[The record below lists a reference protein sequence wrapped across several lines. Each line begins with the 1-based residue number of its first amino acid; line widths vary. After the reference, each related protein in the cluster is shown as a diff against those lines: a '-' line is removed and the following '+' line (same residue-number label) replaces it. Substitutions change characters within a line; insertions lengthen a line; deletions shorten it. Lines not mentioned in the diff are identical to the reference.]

1 MRPQLLPTAQSRAYA
16 RCWCSVVAQIVRPLL
31 WLHDEMLAEKAE
43 CRNDVLA
50 VEVKPAAGRCS
61 RVVAVSAGRGAH
73 SPGEASS
80 QRLGISH
87 SRFRFLVSVARLDT
101 CTHESPTR
109 HIDQTDGAMSGAKE
123 ARAPAAVCRRGLSH
137 AARAVRGQLENEGYA
152 RQWKEGVLERQCFA
166 RKADLRLEH
175 GMNAG
180 RKRSEGCCR
189 VACFRGCAVAGVA
202 SVGTAAVA
210 EVARLH
216 GARWRA
222 ASGGGNLTAGR

>member
-1 MRPQLLPTAQSRAYA
+1 MYKRQVKRSKETSALLQLVQLVAGITPRNRHLPK
-16 RCWCSVVAQIVRPLL
+16 LL
-31 WLHDEMLAEKAE
+31 SE
-43 CRNDVLA
+43 
-50 VEVKPAAGRCS
+50 
-61 RVVAVSAGRGAH
+61 
-73 SPGEASS
+73 
-80 QRLGISH
+80 IS
-87 SRFRFLVSVARLDT
+87 
-101 CTHESPTR
+101 
-109 HIDQTDGAMSGAKE
+109 
-123 ARAPAAVCRRGLSH
+123 VCRRGLSH